1 MAARGHTIMRREPAC
16 VGGTVVRGP
25 AQQARWRLALLSW
38 SSPSLPS
45 RCRRAPCLS
54 PLCPPPPPPI
64 SRGGGGARS
73 TAARSRMLLQMTI
86 SHAINPAH
94 SEAHVAMKRAC

>member
-54 PLCPPPPPPI
+54 PLCPPPPPHQP
-64 SRGGGGARS
+64 RRRRRPVHRRPQPH
-73 TAARSRMLLQMTI
+73 AAPNDDIT
-86 SHAINPAH
+86 
-94 SEAHVAMKRAC
+94 CY